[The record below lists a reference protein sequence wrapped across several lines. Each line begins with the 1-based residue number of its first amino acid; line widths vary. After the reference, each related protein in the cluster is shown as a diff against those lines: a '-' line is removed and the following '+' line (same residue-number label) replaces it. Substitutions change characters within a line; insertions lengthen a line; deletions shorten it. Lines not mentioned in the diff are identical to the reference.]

1 MAKKGL
7 GYYIPPELKEF
18 GKGAYELAKTI
29 RPFQGQDLPI
39 YDSDKSF
46 GKNIL
51 DMATGIGTLGLDFAT
66 LGTASAPQK
75 IALKIAE
82 EAAKSGTK
90 TGVRTVDE
98 IIESGQ
104 VKKASK
110 MTDDPLNVMSIKR
123 DRRDSLRDAK
133 NKKYSVNDVV
143 KNPTTPINKALLKMG
158 DEKIE
163 SMTIKEA
170 AEYIKKNYNINVS
183 ESGLANKKLNFK
195 SGRGSGSATEKLKEV
210 FSSIENPSQ
219 YTIDQLLNFPQIK
232 KVVEENKISKD
243 VFIQTKARLGIKS
256 KSATFIEKLGVNEKE
271 MIDFLKEN
279 PSTTSTQL
287 RVQFPKIKDVQIN
300 SIDKWR
306 KSNEVTRVPVKEK
319 SILKKNN
326 PILQSQL
333 DFVSQSGDKVL
344 PSNIPI
350 KHNNAFSEVV
360 TINKKTGPLD
370 ATRTKIVQAHGIGEG
385 GISNAS
391 KEIIKSKVA
400 MIPEK
405 FLKEEEIP
413 KFFLTRSG
421 NTAHRDIEN
430 NLILALVNKYDK
442 LGYNFVE
449 GAWKQTKKVNPKS
462 ITKELKDLENEILGY
477 QDELNKLDAYTLF
490 YNPVKDKMVTHGK
503 PLSKIPGLSN
513 LLNQVKK
520 GTKKLKG
527 GGLVGINHLTR
538 PLGNF

>member
-133 NKKYSVNDVV
+133 SKKYSVNDVV
-143 KNPTTPINKALLKMG
+143 KDATRPVNKVLLELG
-158 DEKIE
+158 DERISK
-163 SMTIKEA
+163 MTIDEGLD
-170 AEYIKKNYNINVS
+170 YIRNKGVNIS
-183 ESGLANKKLNFK
+183 RSTLAQKKLNFK
-195 SGRGSGSATEKLKEV
+195 PIRGEGSGSANDKLTQV
-210 FSSIENPSQ
+210 LMSIKNPSQ
-219 YTIDQLLNFPQIK
+219 YTVDQLLDLPQVK
-232 KVVEENKISKD
+232 KVVEENKITRN
-243 VFIQTKARLGIKS
+243 VFNTTKSNIGIKS

-279 PSTTSTQL
+279 PNTTTTQL
-287 RVQFPKIKDVQIN
+287 KVQFPKIKNVSIGTLDEWRQN
-300 SIDKWR
+300 SGSI
-306 KSNEVTRVPVKEK
+306 RVPVNKK
-319 SILKKNN
+319 SILEKSN
-326 PILQSQL
+326 PKLQSQL

-344 PSNIPI
+344 PSNVPI
-350 KHNNAFSEVV
+350 KHKEEFSEII
-360 TINKKTGPLD
+360 TMNKKTGSLD
-370 ATRTKIVQAHGIGEG
+370 TKRTIIVKAHGIGQG
-385 GISNAS
+385 GISKAS
-391 KEIIKSKVA
+391 EEIIRSKVA
-400 MIPEK
+400 MIPDK
-405 FLKEEEIP
+405 FLEEVKLP
-413 KFFLTRSG
+413 KFFLTRTG
-421 NTAHRDIEN
+421 NDLHGDIED
-430 NLILALVNKYDK
+430 NLILALIKKYK
-442 LGYNFVE
+442 TLGYKFVD
-449 GAWKQTKKVNPKS
+449 GSWKQTKKVNAKDVN
-462 ITKELKDLENEILGY
+462 KELRSLENEIAGY
-477 QDELNKLDAYTLF
+477 QKELNELDAYTLF

-503 PLSKIPGLSN
+503 PLSEIPGLSN
-513 LLNQVKK
+513 LLNKVQS
-520 GTKKLKG
+520 GEKKLRY
-527 GGLVGINHLTR
+527 GGLVGISHLTR
-538 PLGNF
+538 PL

>member
-1 MAKKGL
+1 MAEEFFKGL
-7 GYYIPPELKEF
+7 GRYIPPEIRRFAPAVKTVAELLKPNPVVNNPNTANLLRSPTIANI
-18 GKGAYELAKTI
+18 GKVLSDAAITTTEI
-29 RPFQGQDLPI
+29 LPG
-39 YDSDKSF
+39 
-46 GKNIL
+46 GKVI
-51 DMATGIGTLGLDFAT
+51 
-66 LGTASAPQK
+66 TAP
-75 IALKIAE
+75 
-82 EAAKSGTK
+82 
-90 TGVRTVDE
+90 
-98 IIESGQ
+98 
-104 VKKASK
+104 VKKVSKLASDLIEQSTTK
-110 MTDDPLNVMSIKR
+110 GKL
-123 DRRDSLRDAK
+123 A
-133 NKKYSVNDVV
+133 DVI
-143 KNPTTPINKALLKMG
+143 KNPTTSINKALLEMG

-170 AEYIKKNYNINVS
+170 AEYIKKNYKINVS

-232 KVVEENKISKD
+232 KVMNENKISKD

-306 KSNEVTRVPVKEK
+306 KSNEVIRVPVKEK

-503 PLSKIPGLSN
+503 PLSEIPGLSN